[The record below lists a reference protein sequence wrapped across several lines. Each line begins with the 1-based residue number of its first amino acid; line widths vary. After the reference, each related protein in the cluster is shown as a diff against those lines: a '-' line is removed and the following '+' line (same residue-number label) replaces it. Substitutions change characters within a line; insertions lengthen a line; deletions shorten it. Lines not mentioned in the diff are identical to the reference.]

1 MVRKMYYE
9 NQNKKRTTF
18 ILGIFLLLIILLLIA
33 LNLKFEKFDFKTQS
47 NYETQNLLYETN
59 TVQKEEKYNKIEE
72 ASESIVGIS
81 KLKQNGTSVFL
92 NNAETSLGLGSG
104 VIVTEDGYIVT
115 NQHVVGNKYSN
126 CYVTLENG
134 ENYSGNVVWADT
146 NIDIAIVKITSAK
159 LKYLPLGDSD
169 SLHLAEDVYAIG
181 NPIGFEFQRTVTK
194 GIISGLNRTIKIE
207 SETENSYMEDLIQTD
222 ATINEGNSGGGLI
235 SEHGELIGI
244 NSIKI
249 SSAEGMGFA
258 VPINIIKPII
268 EKLESSGK
276 FEEAYLGIYGYDKEV
291 IPYLNSTLKI
301 DSGIYVAQIL
311 ADGPLYRSGLQVGDI
326 ITRINEVQIDKMNDL
341 RRYIYTKN
349 PGESVN
355 LEVQRNGK
363 NFMISV
369 KLGNKI

>member
-1 MVRKMYYE
+1 MYYE
-9 NQNKKRTTF
+9 NQKPKKRYSILF
-18 ILGIFLLLIILLLIA
+18 IICLLLIILLLLA
-33 LNLKFEKFDFKTQS
+33 LNLKFEKVNLGVQS
-47 NYETQNLLYETN
+47 NYNTKNLSVEN
-59 TVQKEEKYNKIEE
+59 NQVEEESVVNKIEE

-134 ENYSGNVVWADT
+134 EIYNGNVVWADS
-146 NIDIAIVKITSAK
+146 NIDIAIVKISSAK
-159 LKYLPLGDSD
+159 LKYLKLGDSD
-169 SLHLAEDVYAIG
+169 NLHLAEEVYAIG

-207 SETENSYMEDLIQTD
+207 NETENTYMEDLIQTD

-235 SEHGELIGI
+235 SEKGYLLGI

-249 SSAEGMGFA
+249 TSAEGMGFA

-268 EKLESSGK
+268 EKLEGTGK

-291 IPYLNSTLKI
+291 IPYLNSNLKLE
-301 DSGIYVAQIL
+301 SGIYVAQII

-326 ITRINEVQIDKMNDL
+326 IRKIDDTEVNKMNDL
-341 RRYIYTKN
+341 RRYIYAKN
-349 PGESVN
+349 PGDSIN
-355 LEVQRNGK
+355 LEIQRNERS
-363 NFMISV
+363 FMISV
-369 KLGNKI
+369 KLGYKG

>member
-1 MVRKMYYE
+1 MYYE
-9 NQNKKRTTF
+9 NQKRKKTS
-18 ILGIFLLLIILLLIA
+18 IVLGIFLLLIILLLIA
-33 LNLKFEKFDFKTQS
+33 LNLKFEKFDFQTQS
-47 NYETQNLLYETN
+47 NYKTQNLSYEAN
-59 TVQKEEKYNKIEE
+59 TIEKEEKYNKIEK

-81 KLKQNGTSVFL
+81 KLKQNGTTVFL

-115 NQHVVGNKYSN
+115 NQHVAGNKYSN
-126 CYVTLENG
+126 CYVTLKNG

-146 NIDIAIVKITSAK
+146 NIDIAIIKITSAK

-235 SEHGELIGI
+235 SENGELIGI

-268 EKLESSGK
+268 EKLENSGK

-326 ITRINEVQIDKMNDL
+326 ITKIDETQIDKMNDL

-355 LEVQRNGK
+355 LEVQRNGR

-369 KLGNKI
+369 KLGNKM